1 MAEGMQT
8 TANEKPVYEKPV
20 LVCYGSLQDTT
31 KTVSTPL
38 PGQDLLPDVELYG
51 DPS

>member
-1 MAEGMQT
+1 MADRMNT
-8 TANEKPVYEKPV
+8 TASEKPVYEKPV
-20 LVCYGSLQDTT
+20 LVCYGSLRDNT
-31 KTVSTPL
+31 KTVTTPL